1 MISVSRFKKVFLILT
16 AFVCVIASVSMK
28 AKADYAPMTV
38 IKTPSLNT
46 AMKHGDII
54 IDNLNI
60 DNVQVKI
67 TDTKHFTYTKQP
79 ISEQAGV
86 GSGLGTLSNM
96 VHVTTDSTITYP
108 QYAEF
113 KDPFEVT
120 FKKAAHDRRGAAV
133 DITMHMNI
141 VKFSP
146 APKSKGMKLDGTN
159 SDFVFSMYTD
169 KNDGVSPQHWA
180 PGEWNTSRICNIC
193 TLLDVTTSL
202 TYSDTGKTV
211 NGTYLTKYCD
221 LDMPNSMDNYTDY
234 NLYPPESIWLLD
246 GYKGN
251 AYVSN
256 DTMLNETAWKEYS
269 GRYFAAT
276 TPDNDNTIAATK
288 SSVLAYADASSS
300 RYRWYGYGCGT
311 LVLVNKTGSTLTPE
325 ISTKKNVST
334 VYGGNTHTFN
344 VTETSGASGVCEI
357 KSDFNYVRSEDMPNS
372 WSISDTFPTDV
383 MTAPQAKDVR
393 VYTKPL
399 MDVISD
405 DGTELPDAAR
415 YKSGTTEITSQVSI
429 SRDSD
434 GKLTVS
440 STDYN
445 LVKAKRVYVEFS
457 APIKPWNSIASA
469 DKNGTSTK
477 EYLNSTTTTI
487 KTTDQTSTKTATAP
501 FSARLNVSPHI
512 SIVKTPH
519 LADSNGNGKADTG
532 EKVTYTFS
540 ICNDG
545 NSSLSNIRLTDSL
558 LGFTDRKVADSI
570 ATGSTKEY
578 SAPEAITVTADQ
590 ARSGKI
596 DNTATV
602 KGTPPSGMS
611 DVTATGKATVPT
623 VVPAPKLTLEKTV
636 DRKSLSSAES
646 KVGTKLT
653 YTFKVTNAGNVNIG
667 NISIDDKLSGVSAIK
682 MTYPTSDGILAPGA
696 IATGTA
702 TYSLTDSDIARQG
715 VTNTAQASGTDKA
728 TGNAVKSN
736 ESSVTTSVV
745 QSAGL
750 SIAKTVN
757 KASLTGD
764 AAKAGTGLTYT
775 FKISNNGNVAID
787 GISIRDDMAGLSNI
801 SMIWPGASGSLG
813 AGQSATGTATYR
825 VKQSDVDAGTVS
837 NTARAMGTNHAT
849 GASVSS
855 NESTATTTIDR
866 TIRLGVSKTANP
878 TRIPAAEAIPGKT
891 ISYAIAVKNN
901 GNTTVDISAADSMPE
916 IGTVSMSKSRLA
928 PGETATA
935 TVSHAVTSGDIGA
948 GTVSNT
954 VTVNGRTIDGSM
966 TTSGKATATTS
977 IDRQRMALTLKKSV
991 DKSKLSGNEAR
1002 VGTVLTY
1009 SFEIANTGNVT
1020 VNGIAIDDELD
1031 GIGTIKMNDPSKAGE
1046 LAPGEKATGKATYK
1060 VSQVDINTG
1069 NVINKAKAAG
1079 KNATTGAAVET
1090 SKVKVETDIDRDISL
1105 AFKKTASDTVIPAS
1119 RAIPDTEI
1127 RYTMTITNTGNVTL
1141 SHLSI
1146 ADSMK
1151 EIGTIAPE
1159 KTVLPPGESTSA
1171 TATHRLTQS
1180 EIDAGSVTNTATASG
1195 GIPDHS
1201 TPPKTSTVTTRI
1213 EKQTPRL
1220 SIEKTVDKKS
1230 LSAGETRIGAKL
1242 SYGFTVTN
1250 TGNVA
1255 IKGISIDDRLN
1266 GLGDIKMSYPSKT
1279 GELAPGEK
1287 ATGKASYSITNADI
1301 LAGSV
1306 TNTAKAVGK
1315 NATTGASVESGES
1328 TVTTR
1333 LVKNPSIKI
1342 EKTAAPTHIAPID
1355 AVAGKEI
1362 SYSFKIT
1369 NTGNVNLGDIAVD
1382 DSMKDLGT
1390 VSPAKKS
1397 LTPGESTT
1405 ARATHRVTAADIEA
1419 GGVTNTARATGSAGG
1434 TVIKS
1439 SEATATTSIEK
1450 AVSRMSFEKTVDRKQ
1465 LSGNEAKAGTPL
1477 TYSFKISNDGNIPIN
1492 GVSIDDGLHGLSSI
1506 SIDWHGHDGTIPAG
1520 SSVTGTATYKVTQE
1534 DVDAGKVDNSATA
1547 SGTDAHGGKL
1557 SKTSTVSTKI
1567 ERTGK
1572 LETVKSVDAKILTG
1586 DRAKA
1591 GTVLTYTVTVR
1602 NTGNVTLRNVIC
1614 DDSMREIGRIPINR
1628 TELAPGVVA
1637 SGTATHTVT
1646 QADVDAGAVVN
1657 SASSSADSP
1666 DASKVVS
1673 NRSTV
1678 STSIESLPQLIV
1690 AKTAGRTHIPADEER
1705 VGEVIPYSLTVS
1717 NTGNVTVSGIE
1728 LDDELAA
1735 KSLKVDWGGNSSHTL
1750 APGQSVPASASY
1762 AISDTDVDRGIV
1774 ENTAQAGGKAPNGSS
1789 VKSNVAKAAT
1799 TIEKAEPALALV
1811 KTGTEQVTGD
1821 DVKPGHEVEFDFE
1834 LENTGNT
1841 TIKGISV
1848 EDVLRGIGDIELD
1861 RDELAAGEKTSGKA
1875 TYSLTQDDIDA
1886 GFVKN
1891 SAVAKAKTPTDVDVK
1906 SNESSHTV
1914 TIVGSPSLSIE
1925 KKVDRE
1931 SVNGTKSELRNTEL
1945 TYSFTVTNTGTT
1957 TVSGIGIDDELD
1969 GLGEI
1974 KFGEK
1979 KAAPADTD
1987 GSDAADTDA
1996 DGDDTD
2002 DGDDGTT
2009 DTAPDEDG
2017 NAGDSADDT
2026 DGDDDA
2032 SDGEESSGKDGVSD
2046 YKGIVLAPGESIDAT
2061 VTYKLSDSDI
2071 DAGTV
2076 VNKAKAKGTLPNG
2089 DEINS
2094 DESKAVTKITVEADA
2109 VMADLMQTGMT
2120 VAIPAAIAI
2129 AGASVIVSIARRR
2142 RSRM

>member
-16 AFVCVIASVSMK
+16 AFVCVIAGVSMK

-46 AMKHGDII
+46 AMKQGDII

-67 TDTKHFTYTKQP
+67 SDTKHFTYTKKP
-79 ISEQAGV
+79 ISEQAGM

-159 SDFVFSMYTD
+159 SDCVFSMYTD
-169 KNDGVSPQHWA
+169 KNDGVSPQHSA
-180 PGEWNTSRICNIC
+180 PGEWNTSRLCNIC

-221 LDMPNSMDNYTDY
+221 LDMPNSMGNYTDY

-311 LVLVNKTGSTLTPE
+311 LVLVNKTGSKLTPE

-372 WSISDTFPTDV
+372 WSIADTFPTDV
-383 MTAPQAKDVR
+383 MTASQAKDVR

-405 DGTELPDAAR
+405 DGTELPDASG

-429 SRDSD
+429 SRNSD

-501 FSARLNVSPHI
+501 LSARLNVSPHI

-578 SAPEAITVTADQ
+578 SAPEAITVTADY

-611 DVTATGKATVPT
+611 DVTDTGKATVPT
-623 VVPAPKLTLEKTV
+623 VAPAPKLTLEKTV

-667 NISIDDKLSGVSAIK
+667 NISINDKLSGVSVIK
-682 MTYPTSDGILAPGA
+682 MTYPTGDGILAPGA
-696 IATGTA
+696 TATGTA

-801 SMIWPGASGSLG
+801 SMIWPRASGSLG

-866 TIRLGVSKTANP
+866 TLRLGVSKTANP

-901 GNTTVDISAADSMPE
+901 GNTTADISAADSMPE

-977 IDRQRMALTLKKSV
+977 IDRQRAALTLKKLV

-1031 GIGTIKMNDPSKAGE
+1031 GIGAIKMNYPSKAGE
-1046 LAPGEKATGKATYK
+1046 LAPGEKATGKVAYT
-1060 VSQVDINTG
+1060 VTQSDVQNGRVTNR
-1069 NVINKAKAAG
+1069 AKAAG
-1079 KNATTGAAVET
+1079 KNVTTGAAVET
-1090 SKVKVETDIDRDISL
+1090 SEVEVETDIDREISL
-1105 AFKKTASDTVIPAS
+1105 SFKKTASDTVISAS
-1119 RAIPDTEI
+1119 RAIPGTEI

-1151 EIGTIAPE
+1151 EIGTIEPK
-1159 KTVLPPGESTSA
+1159 KTWINPGESTSA

-1195 GIPDHS
+1195 GIPDYS
-1201 TPPKTSTVTTRI
+1201 APPKTSTVTTRI
-1213 EKQTPRL
+1213 ERQTPRL
-1220 SIEKTVDKKS
+1220 SIEKTVDKTS

-1250 TGNVA
+1250 TGNVS
-1255 IKGISIDDRLN
+1255 IKGISIDDGLN
-1266 GLGDIKMSYPSKT
+1266 GLGEIKMSYPSKT

-1301 LAGSV
+1301 LAGVV
-1306 TNTAKAVGK
+1306 TNTAKAIGK
-1315 NATTGASVESGES
+1315 NATTGAPVESGKS

-1342 EKTAAPTHIAPID
+1342 EKTADPTHIAPID

-1369 NTGNVNLGDIAVD
+1369 NTGNVNLGDIAIE

-1397 LTPGESTT
+1397 LAPGESTT

-1419 GGVTNTARATGSAGG
+1419 GSVTNTAKATGSAGG

-1439 SEATATTSIEK
+1439 AEATAKTSIEK

-1465 LSGNEAKAGTPL
+1465 LSGNEAKAGTAL

-1547 SGTDAHGGKL
+1547 SGTDVHGGRL

-1572 LETVKSVDAKILTG
+1572 LETVKSVDAKSLTG

-1591 GTVLTYTVTVR
+1591 GTVLTYTVAVR
-1602 NTGNVTLRNVIC
+1602 NTGNVTLRNVAC
-1614 DDSMREIGRIPINR
+1614 DDSMREIGRIALNQ
-1628 TELAPGVVA
+1628 TELAPGAVA

-1646 QADVDAGAVVN
+1646 QADVDAGTVPN

-1678 STSIESLPQLIV
+1678 STSIESLPQLTI

-1834 LENTGNT
+1834 LENIGNT
-1841 TIKGISV
+1841 TLKGISV
-1848 EDVLRGIGDIELD
+1848 KDALRGIGNIELE

-1891 SAVAKAKTPTDVDVK
+1891 SAVAKAKIPTDVDVK

-1931 SVNGTKSELRNTEL
+1931 SVNGTKSELRKTEL

-1957 TVSGIGIDDELD
+1957 TVSGIEIDDGLK

-1979 KAAPADTD
+1979 KAAPV
-1987 GSDAADTDA
+1987 DTDA
-1996 DGDDTD
+1996 DGD
-2002 DGDDGTT
+2002 GTT
-2009 DTAPDEDG
+2009 DGNGSTDLDDGATDTASGEDD
-2017 NAGDSADDT
+2017 NAGNSADDT
-2026 DGDDDA
+2026 DDDDDA
-2032 SDGEESSGKDGVSD
+2032 SDGEESDGKDNVSD
-2046 YKGIVLAPGESIDAT
+2046 DKGIVLASGESIDAT
-2061 VTYKLSDSDI
+2061 ATYKLSDSDI

-2076 VNKAKAKGTLPNG
+2076 VNRAKAKGTLPNG
-2089 DEINS
+2089 DEIDS
-2094 DESKAVTKITVEADA
+2094 DESEATTKITVEADA
-2109 VMADLMQTGMT
+2109 VAADLMQTGMT
-2120 VAIPAAIAI
+2120 VAIPAVSAIACVSAI
-2129 AGASVIVSIARRR
+2129 AVMVKRRR
-2142 RSRM
+2142 NRR